1 MNNKE
6 QANHLD
12 IIKEIDHLEFNPA
25 LEIDYIQRMDSFEK
39 KLAIFDELKLHL

>member
-12 IIKEIDHLEFNPA
+12 IIKEINL
-25 LEIDYIQRMDSFEK
+25 LKFETIGNK
-39 KLAIFDELKLHL
+39 DFEV